1 MDCQLRP
8 GVLLSFRRMI
18 CEMNEPSPGEE
29 EGLVT
34 DVQGKGRENVND
46 ESGRRARYEVNRGV
60 SQAAGRRCY
69 HAPKLVR

>member
-1 MDCQLRP
+1 
-8 GVLLSFRRMI
+8 
-18 CEMNEPSPGEE
+18 MNEPSPGEE